1 MFVSQDFIFSVAN
14 NVVLPMW
21 LLLLIAPNWKITQW
35 FIRYKVIPIALSV
48 IYAIYLFLAIQGGS
62 GLDFGSLASV
72 MKLFTIKDVALAGW
86 VHYLAFDLLIGM
98 QIVQQNQQLKFHR
111 LLMAPVLLATFM
123 MGPIGFLLFT
133 LLKATKRQKA

>member
-1 MFVSQDFIFSVAN
+1 MFVNQDFIFSVAN
-14 NVVLPMW
+14 NLVLPMW
-21 LLLLIAPNWKITQW
+21 LLLLIAPNWKFTQW
-35 FIRYKVIPIALSV
+35 FIRYKVIPLALSIV
-48 IYAIYLFLAIQGGS
+48 YAIYLIISIQGGS

-72 MKLFTIKDVALAGW
+72 MQLFTIKDVALAGW

-98 QIVQQNQQLKFHR
+98 QMVQRNRELKFHR

-133 LLKATKRQKA
+133 LLKTTKKSKA